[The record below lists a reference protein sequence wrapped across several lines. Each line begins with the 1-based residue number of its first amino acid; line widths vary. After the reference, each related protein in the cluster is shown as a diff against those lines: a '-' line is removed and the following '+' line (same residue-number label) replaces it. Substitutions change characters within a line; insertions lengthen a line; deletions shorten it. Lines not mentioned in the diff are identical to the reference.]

1 MGFLH
6 YNTAVEEQV
15 GMVQEVK
22 LQSQAS
28 TSGMNGIQVACCW
41 CLAVLLVFANIG
53 HIKVLRCSVRC
64 T

>member
-6 YNTAVEEQV
+6 YNTSVEEQV

-28 TSGMNGIQVACCW
+28 QSGMNGIQVTSRC
-41 CLAVLLVFANIG
+41 CLAGAA
-53 HIKVLRCSVRC
+53 
-64 T
+64 